1 MRLDVRSILP
11 ALVLIGAAV
20 GMVTLGRWVRLVD
33 DRPEW

>member
-11 ALVLIGAAV
+11 ALVLIVAAV
-20 GMVTLGRWVRLVD
+20 GMVAAGRWVAMVD